1 MDGRSGDMS
10 KSDLKKIP
18 VFGTDSQAEDFVE
31 NADPSEYDLSGF
43 HPMHFEFEKKSA
55 QLKMRLPETLLQ
67 AVKAKA
73 KERGIPYTRLIRE
86 TLEQTVRK

>member
-10 KSDLKKIP
+10 KSGLKKIP
-18 VFGTDSQAEDFVE
+18 VFGTDSLAEDFVE
-31 NADPSEYDLSGF
+31 NADRSEYGLSGF

-55 QLKMRLPETLLQ
+55 QLNMRLPETLLQ

-86 TLEQTVRK
+86 ALEQTVQK